1 MNRIVK
7 NEDGS
12 KYVLKPEEAKLDA
25 DQLRKQRELAMGLLE
40 FELSDEEDDSLETV
54 EVDKDV
60 KSDFLKSAEAAAG
73 GVVDTTPV
81 IGQEDW
87 KTQGGTPHNKTGFAT
102 QICDIL
108 SPKGIKNV
116 AHNLGLREKTPS
128 NSDEDSSGNS
138 SLSNNPFYAIREED
152 EEEEEQPDSS
162 ETTHV
167 LAVAQI
173 EEQQQ
178 VGASIVRAHSNESTG
193 DLHDLDQGEPIIEGG
208 QQPQVEQPQP
218 HEVADSKAEDFHQ
231 AGSD

>member
-1 MNRIVK
+1 MIRHQLLVK
-7 NEDGS
+7 KFGR
-12 KYVLKPEEAKLDA
+12 
-25 DQLRKQRELAMGLLE
+25 QQ
-40 FELSDEEDDSLETV
+40 
-54 EVDKDV
+54 
-60 KSDFLKSAEAAAG
+60 
-73 GVVDTTPV
+73 
-81 IGQEDW
+81 
-87 KTQGGTPHNKTGFAT
+87 GTPHNKTGFAT

-128 NSDEDSSGNS
+128 NSDEDSSGNN

-193 DLHDLDQGEPIIEGG
+193 DLHELDDGEPIIEGG

-218 HEVADSKAEDFHQ
+218 HEVADSKAEDFQ
-231 AGSD
+231 KAGSD